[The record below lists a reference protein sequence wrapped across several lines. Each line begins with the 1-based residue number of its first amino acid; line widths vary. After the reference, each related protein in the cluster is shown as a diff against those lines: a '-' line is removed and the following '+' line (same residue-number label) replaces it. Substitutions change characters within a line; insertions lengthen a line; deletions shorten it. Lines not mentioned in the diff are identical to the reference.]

1 MINNIQNSVIIL
13 IFVISIITL
22 IKFWK
27 HKNYRYSVIGGYVL
41 ILVFF
46 MIYVFSFSNEQGVP
60 AQIISEQRLSLTLEK
75 TSERN
80 YLLNHNEEAKY
91 IDFYD
96 QTPKTLKAWHPIYL
110 DEIENYYIVI
120 FSKDKDK
127 QLSYQRFRQG
137 DFERFDH
144 IDRLVVINKDTGFI
158 FFTTHYDLI
167 GYEIDLTS
175 FQEGNNMVTFNVFL
189 QYEEKISYVRYIS
202 YTDDYSVMKSHENF
216 KSEPMGGNWIG
227 MVGHTHTPGDPSW
240 VEDFILYDNL
250 YYYEDSYGEA
260 YYGYLEYQ
268 GPWVQFRKSYHFTDE
283 TYVKEGY
290 LKFTDDGLY
299 YVDND
304 LNLIRIRGPYKTTI
318 KSNIDIANWE
328 SYINS

>member
-1 MINNIQNSVIIL
+1 MISHIQNCVIIL
-13 IFVISIITL
+13 LFIISLVTL

-46 MIYVFSFSNEQGVP
+46 MIYVLSFSNDQNVP
-60 AQIISEQRLSLTLEK
+60 AQIVTDKRLSLQLEE
-75 TSERN
+75 TADRN
-80 YLLNHNEEAKY
+80 YLSNHNEEALY

-96 QTPKTLKAWHPIYL
+96 NSPKILKAWHPIYL
-110 DEIENYYIVI
+110 DEIDNYYIVI

-127 QLSYQRFRQG
+127 SISYLRFRQG
-137 DFERFDH
+137 DFERFDD

-158 FFTTHYDLI
+158 FHTTHYDLI
-167 GYEIDLTS
+167 GHEIDLTS
-175 FQEGNNMVTFNVFL
+175 FQEGNNIVTFNVFL
-189 QYEEKISYVRYIS
+189 PYEEKISYIRYIS
-202 YTDDYSVMKSHENF
+202 YTDDYSVMESHENF
-216 KSEPMGGNWIG
+216 HSEPMGGNWIG

-240 VEDFILYDNL
+240 VEDFILYENL

-268 GPWVQFRKSYHFTDE
+268 GGWVQFRKSYHFTDE
-283 TYVKEGY
+283 TYVKAGY

-304 LNLIRIRGPYKTTI
+304 LNLVKMRGPYKTTI
-318 KSNIDIANWE
+318 TSNIDINDWE
-328 SYINS
+328 SYIN